1 MKIAIDCRMSGQSG
15 IGTFLDSI
23 LPFLLQSGNDF
34 LLFGYNP
41 RNKASEEAQ
50 SVFSAKNA
58 EFLPCAVPPFSI
70 QETFIS
76 ARACKKNQ

>member
-58 EFLPCAVPPFSI
+58 EFLPCAVPYFR
-70 QETFIS
+70 
-76 ARACKKNQ
+76 ARL